1 MSTTTSP
8 ALDPRFGVLRGQTWQ
23 DYDRALAERD
33 RLGRR
38 YRITYDRGV
47 LEIMPISAP
56 HAKWQAIITGLL
68 MAFAMAKKI
77 PVSGFGP
84 LTCRREELDRGL
96 EPDWC
101 YYIQNEPLI
110 RGRVDLDID
119 VDPPPDLVVEV
130 EATRTVIDRLGILAA
145 LGVPEVWRYD
155 GNQLTVLHLGSDG
168 QFFPATVSRALPTL
182 PLDEFVR
189 RLAAWGTTDETTWL
203 NDWQAWVRANILPQ
217 SK

>member
-1 MSTTTSP
+1 MAMTITP
-8 ALDPRFGVLRGQTWQ
+8 VLEPQFGVRHRQTWQ

-56 HAKWQAIITGLL
+56 HSCWQNLIIGLL
-68 MAFAMAKKI
+68 TMFATAKGI
-77 PVSGFGP
+77 PISGRGP
-84 LTCRREELDRGL
+84 WTCRREELDRGL

-101 YYIQNEPLI
+101 YYVQNESRV
-110 RGRVDLDID
+110 RGRAELDLES
-119 VDPPPDLVVEV
+119 DPPPDFVVEV
-130 EATRTVIDRLGILAA
+130 EVTRSVINRLGIYAA

-155 GNQLTVLHLGSDG
+155 GDQLTVLLLGTNG
-168 QFFPATVSRALPTL
+168 QYAAATASSALPTL
-182 PLDEFVR
+182 PLDEFAR

-203 NDWQAWVRANILPQ
+203 NDWQAWVRANVAG
-217 SK
+217 

>member
-1 MSTTTSP
+1 MSTTTTATP
-8 ALDPRFGVLRGQTWQ
+8 TEPRFGVLHGQTWQ

-56 HAKWQAIITGLL
+56 HAKWQALIAGLL
-68 MAFAMAKKI
+68 FIFATTKKI
-77 PVSGFGP
+77 PVSSFGP

-101 YYIQNEPLI
+101 YYVQNEPRV
-110 RGRVDLDID
+110 RGRMNLDLDA
-119 VDPPPDLVVEV
+119 DPPPDLAVEV
-130 EATRTVIDRLGILAA
+130 EVSREVIDRLGILAA

-155 GNQLTVLHLGSDG
+155 GERLTILVLDADG
-168 QFFPATVSRALPTL
+168 QYVQATASRALPSL
-182 PLDEFVR
+182 PLDEFER

-203 NDWQAWVRANILPQ
+203 NDWQDWVRANVGG
-217 SK
+217 